1 MTDMK
6 ANELR
11 DLSAAEIRQRIA
23 EEDRDLTDLRFRRTV
38 TGLENPIVLR
48 QKRREIARMQT
59 ILNEKRRAEGEA
71 LTSEGEGG
79 ASTPPSP
86 ESE

>member
-11 DLSAAEIRQRIA
+11 DLSEAEIQQRIA
-23 EEDRDLTDLRFRRTV
+23 EESRDLTDLRFRRTV

-48 QKRREIARMQT
+48 HKRREIARMKT
-59 ILNEKRRAEGEA
+59 ILAER
-71 LTSEGEGG
+71 SG
-79 ASTPPSP
+79 APDQA
-86 ESE
+86 

>member
-11 DLSAAEIRQRIA
+11 DLSEAEIQQRIA
-23 EEDRDLTDLRFRRTV
+23 EESRDLTDLRFRRTV

-48 QKRREIARMQT
+48 HKRREIARMKT
-59 ILNEKRRAEGEA
+59 ILAERANASDEA
-71 LTSEGEGG
+71 
-79 ASTPPSP
+79 
-86 ESE
+86 